1 MYCKLNETFLYT
13 IKKATIVIDPKAYSL
28 ETTGQDQA

>member
-1 MYCKLNETFLYT
+1 MKPFFILISKKGT
-13 IKKATIVIDPKAYSL
+13 IIVIDPKAYSL